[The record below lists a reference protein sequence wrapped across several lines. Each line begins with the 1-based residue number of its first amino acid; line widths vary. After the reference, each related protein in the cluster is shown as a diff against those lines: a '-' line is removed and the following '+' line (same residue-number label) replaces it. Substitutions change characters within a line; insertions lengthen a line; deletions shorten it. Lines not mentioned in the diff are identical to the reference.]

1 MHRFFLES
9 EDRISSNEVILNNE
23 ESVTHLIKVLRAKNG
38 ESIELISETD
48 LIIAKINVMNTNSV
62 SLIIESIQTLSN
74 ESAVQVDL
82 FQCLPKGP
90 KLELILQK
98 NVELGIHD
106 FYLVQSKRCIVDYK
120 PKDVPK
126 KLERLERVIKEAA
139 KQSKRERIPSLHGIM
154 KISEIEEVITS
165 YDAFFILYEKEK
177 NASLKQH
184 MQTFTG
190 KRIAILVGP
199 EGGFEASEV
208 ERIVMAGA
216 KSVTLGSRILRTET
230 AGFVATTCIQYEI
243 GELD

>member
-9 EDRISSNEVILNNE
+9 EDVISENQVILNHT
-23 ESVTHLIKVLRAKNG
+23 ESVTHLTKVLRVKIG
-38 ESIELISETD
+38 EMIELVSDTE
-48 LIIAKINVMNTNSV
+48 LIIGKVNVIESNSV
-62 SLIIESIQTLSN
+62 VLIIDSKQPLGTESNI
-74 ESAVQVDL
+74 QVDL
-82 FQCLPKGP
+82 FQCLPKGS

-120 PKDVPK
+120 PKDIPK

-139 KQSKRERIPSLHGIM
+139 KQSKRERIPGLNGIL
-154 KISEIEEVITS
+154 KINELEAMVAD

-177 NASLKQH
+177 IASLKQH
-184 MQTFTG
+184 MQAFKG
-190 KRIAILVGP
+190 NKIAILVGP
-199 EGGFEASEV
+199 EGGFETSEV
-208 ERIVMAGA
+208 EKIVTAGA

>member
-1 MHRFFLES
+1 MHRFFLEPEDHIS
-9 EDRISSNEVILNNE
+9 ENEVVLNHA
-23 ESVTHLIKVLRAKNG
+23 ESVTHLTKVLRVKIG
-38 ESIELISETD
+38 EMIELVSDTE
-48 LIIAKINVMNTNSV
+48 LIIGKVSEMGLNSV
-62 SLIIESIQTLSN
+62 VLIIDSKESLGT
-74 ESAVQVDL
+74 ESSIQVDL
-82 FQCLPKGP
+82 FQCLPKGS

-126 KLERLERVIKEAA
+126 KLERLERIIKEAA
-139 KQSKRERIPSLHGIM
+139 KQSKRLRIPSLNGIL
-154 KISEIEEVITS
+154 KISELVAMVAD

-177 NASLKQH
+177 IASLKQH
-184 MQTFTG
+184 MKSFKG
-190 KRIAILVGP
+190 NRIAILVGP
-199 EGGFEASEV
+199 EGGFEISEV
-208 ERIVMAGA
+208 DSIVSAGA